1 MKYVDIK
8 KYIWYILIELKNAN
22 RKNKKSNFN
31 YQLYENYS
39 LNSANEFSKNIEIVI
54 IN

>member
-1 MKYVDIK
+1 MKCIDIK
-8 KYIWYILIELKNAN
+8 KYIWYILIELESAN

-31 YQLYENYS
+31 YQLYKNYS
-39 LNSANEFSKNIEIVI
+39 LNSANDFSKNIEIII

>member
-1 MKYVDIK
+1 M
-8 KYIWYILIELKNAN
+8 ELKSAN

-39 LNSANEFSKNIEIVI
+39 LNSANVRIKSR
-54 IN
+54 